1 MAIGA
6 LRFSSILLVLVD
18 DSDSVRSSSL
28 IELHILEQSPR
39 GFVAAGTDEEMV
51 SFFLSHFTKSSYLK
65 RQEKRDV
72 QVDEGRSKRSPC
84 LDKHVLL
91 FPPASESTS
100 AIGAWEHFKVGVFH
114 EIDHSRLSPISPVQ
128 LKSVLIVMVSD
139 IGEHLVSLRY
149 PSLQS
154 LRMHFSDQNFGKPDG
169 KTIPALD
176 EKYVMG
182 MDFAIKALSRSIPT
196 EEFAQRRNSWS
207 FWVSPSKEITQDSEN
222 PALNDAASSLI
233 SKQGSCWT
241 QLKFTGM
248 MQWGKRRQVR
258 FLGRHEEPKVESLP
272 EHCKGK
278 MVSVELREGTSEKKR
293 KKGEEEMEATKEE
306 SFGDMRITR
315 QCRQNYQN
323 VGSSG
328 DKKSKKAKNDPKK
341 QQLVLYNKNKRKI
354 SIGRWSAERYV
365 LAEENM
371 LKVMKEKRA
380 VHGNPILRPD
390 LRSEARKYIGD
401 TGLLDHLLK
410 HMAGKVAPGGV
421 ERFRRRHNAEGAM
434 EYWLES
440 ADLVEMRKEAGVQ
453 DPYWTPSPGW
463 KLGDSISQDYVTGSE
478 LREIKE
484 EILKLKQDMR
494 ELASKK
500 GQEALAIETTPS
512 SCLSSLNS
520 EDYGSLVPKE
530 EIYAELVTKKAKIEV
545 QLKEISRMLSCMEEK
560 LKMLKPTMVEEQIM
574 SESETPQAFFPGP
587 TINIGGET
595 RKEKKSYK
603 NKATNSADTQMQ
615 KNNSAAKDKT
625 AKIERLKSGF
635 QICKPQGTFVWPN
648 IGMSPHVLANHDDHT
663 VVPTPPSAS
672 SSTTSCP
679 KLIFKPQPQHLPL
692 QILTHPSSPVKPVA
706 ERRPVSTATL
716 THVTGPFSP
725 RLSPP
730 SGTPMSKIT
739 TTITINL
746 NEAPLTLE

>member
-1 MAIGA
+1 MT
-6 LRFSSILLVLVD
+6 
-18 DSDSVRSSSL
+18 
-28 IELHILEQSPR
+28 IERIVEQSPCC
-39 GFVAAGTDEEMV
+39 FVAAGTDEDMR
-51 SFFLSHFTKSSYLK
+51 SSHLK
-65 RQEKRDV
+65 RQEKSDAH
-72 QVDEGRSKRSPC
+72 VDEDRSKKSPC
-84 LDKHVLL
+84 MDKHVLL

-100 AIGAWEHFKVGVFH
+100 AIGAWEHFKVGLFH
-114 EIDHSRLSPISPVQ
+114 EIDHTRLSPISPVQ
-128 LKSVLIVMVSD
+128 LKSVRIVMVSD

-154 LRMHFSDQNFGKPDG
+154 LRMHFSDQNFGKQDG

-207 FWVSPSKEITQDSEN
+207 FWVSPSKENTQDPEN
-222 PALNDAASSLI
+222 PALTDAARSLI

-258 FLGRHEEPKVESLP
+258 FLGRHEEAKVQSLP
-272 EHCKGK
+272 EPRKGK
-278 MVSVELREGTSEKKR
+278 MASVELREGTSEKKR
-293 KKGEEEMEATKEE
+293 KEGEEEMEATKEE
-306 SFGDMRITR
+306 SFGDMRMTR
-315 QCRQNYQN
+315 QCRQSHQN
-323 VGSSG
+323 VSSSG
-328 DKKSKKAKNDPKK
+328 VKKSKKAKNDPKK

-354 SIGRWSAERYV
+354 SIGRWSADRYMM
-365 LAEENM
+365 AEENM

-380 VHGNPILRPD
+380 AYGNPILRPD

-410 HMAGKVAPGGV
+410 HMAGKVAPGGA

-463 KLGDSISQDYVTGSE
+463 KLGDSISQDYVTASE

-494 ELASKK
+494 ELAMKK
-500 GQEALAIETTPS
+500 GEEVLAIETTPS

-520 EDYGSLVPKE
+520 EDYGSFAPKE
-530 EIYAELVTKKAKIEV
+530 EIYAELVSKKAKIEE
-545 QLKEISRMLSCMEEK
+545 QLKEISVTLSCMEEK
-560 LKMLKPTMVEEQIM
+560 LRMLKPTMVEEQIM
-574 SESETPQAFFPGP
+574 SESETPQAFSPGP
-587 TINIGGET
+587 TSVNIGGET

-615 KNNSAAKDKT
+615 KNNSAAENKT

-648 IGMSPHVLANHDDHT
+648 IGLSPHVVANHDDQT

-672 SSTTSCP
+672 SSTTSAP

-692 QILTHPSSPVKPVA
+692 QVLTRPSSPVKPLA

-725 RLSPP
+725 HLSPP
-730 SGTPMSKIT
+730 SGTPLSKIT

-746 NEAPLTLE
+746 NEAPLTLD

>member
-1 MAIGA
+1 METI
-6 LRFSSILLVLVD
+6 V
-18 DSDSVRSSSL
+18 
-28 IELHILEQSPR
+28 EQSPCD
-39 GFVAAGTDEEMV
+39 FVAAATDEDM
-51 SFFLSHFTKSSYLK
+51 KDSYLNA
-65 RQEKRDV
+65 QEKSDV
-72 QVDEGRSKRSPC
+72 HVDEGRTKRSPC

-100 AIGAWEHFKVGVFH
+100 AIGPSEHFKVGLFH

-128 LKSVLIVMVSD
+128 LKSVRIVMVSD
-139 IGEHLVSLRY
+139 VGEQLVSLRY

-169 KTIPALD
+169 KTIPPLD

-182 MDFAIKALSRSIPT
+182 MDFATKALSRSIPT

-207 FWVSPSKEITQDSEN
+207 FWVSPSKENTQDSEN
-222 PALNDAASSLI
+222 PALIDAARSLI

-272 EHCKGK
+272 ELCNEK
-278 MVSVELREGTSEKKR
+278 MISVKLREGTSEKKR
-293 KKGEEEMEATKEE
+293 KKGEEEMEASKAD
-306 SFGDMRITR
+306 SFEVLRMTR
-315 QCRQNYQN
+315 QCRQNHQN
-323 VGSSG
+323 LSSSG
-328 DKKSKKAKNDPKK
+328 VKKSKKAKNDPKK
-341 QQLVLYNKNKRKI
+341 QQLVVYNKNKRKI
-354 SIGRWSAERYV
+354 SIGRWSAERYM

-380 VHGNPILRPD
+380 VYGNPILRPD

-410 HMAGKVAPGGV
+410 HMAGKVAPGGA

-434 EYWLES
+434 EYWLEN

-463 KLGDSISQDYVTGSE
+463 KLGDSISQDYVTGRE

-500 GQEALAIETTPS
+500 GEEALAIVTTPS

-520 EDYGSLVPKE
+520 EDCGFLAPKQ
-530 EIYAELVTKKAKIEV
+530 EIYAELVSKKAKIEE
-545 QLKEISRMLSCMEEK
+545 QLKEISLSLSCMEEQ
-560 LKMLKPTMVEEQIM
+560 LRMQPTMVEEQIM
-574 SESETPQAFFPGP
+574 SESETPEAFFPGP
-587 TINIGGET
+587 TSENIGGET
-595 RKEKKSYK
+595 KKEKKSNK
-603 NKATNSADTQMQ
+603 IKATKTADTQMQ
-615 KNNSAAKDKT
+615 KNNSAAEDKA

-648 IGMSPHVLANHDDHT
+648 IGLSPQYVANHDDHT

-672 SSTTSCP
+672 SSTTSAP

-692 QILTHPSSPVKPVA
+692 HILTHPSSPVKPLA

-730 SGTPMSKIT
+730 SGTPISKIT